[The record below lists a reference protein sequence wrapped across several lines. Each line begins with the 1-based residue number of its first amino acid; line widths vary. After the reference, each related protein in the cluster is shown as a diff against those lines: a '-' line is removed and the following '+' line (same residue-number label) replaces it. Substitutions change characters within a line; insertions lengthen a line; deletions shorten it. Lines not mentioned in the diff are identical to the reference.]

1 MDYVIFDLEW
11 NQCPYGKGKENPKLP
26 FEIIEIGAVKMD
38 GERNVLGTFHRI
50 VKPVVYQHLHHRT
63 REVVGLTEEDLQNGI
78 PFAQA
83 VQEFFAFSGGAC
95 MFGTW
100 GPGDLTELQRNMKF
114 YNLLSL
120 IRGPIHFYDV
130 QKLFAIQYE
139 TMKSRRA
146 LEYAADFLHL
156 PKDEH
161 FHQALSDAKYTA
173 DIFARIDMDVVLAYD
188 SIDVYQNPKKKKDEL
203 FLSYPDH
210 DQYVSREFTDR
221 DKIMRD
227 REVTSTKCPICH
239 LPAKRKIRWFM
250 NNSKAYESIS
260 LCQKHGYVKGK
271 IRIRHT
277 EEDRYY
283 VIKTLKN
290 VGNEKAEEI
299 REKRDFLRKKRQ
311 IKRKSEKQI

>member
-38 GERNVLGTFHRI
+38 GERNVVGTFHRI

-188 SIDVYQNPKKKKDEL
+188 SITY
-203 FLSYPDH
+203 
-210 DQYVSREFTDR
+210 
-221 DKIMRD
+221 
-227 REVTSTKCPICH
+227 
-239 LPAKRKIRWFM
+239 IRTR
-250 NNSKAYESIS
+250 N
-260 LCQKHGYVKGK
+260 
-271 IRIRHT
+271 
-277 EEDRYY
+277 
-283 VIKTLKN
+283 
-290 VGNEKAEEI
+290 
-299 REKRDFLRKKRQ
+299 RKKRRSTPSIMATRNSSPANSTQ
-311 IKRKSEKQI
+311 KKKPCTTARSAARTAASAGKRQENAYAGFRPAGKTTTA

>member
-38 GERNVLGTFHRI
+38 GERNVVGTFHRI

-156 PKDEH
+156 PRT
-161 FHQALSDAKYTA
+161 S
-173 DIFARIDMDVVLAYD
+173 IFIRRFRM
-188 SIDVYQNPKKKKDEL
+188 QNIRPT
-203 FLSYPDH
+203 FLRASMWMLCW
-210 DQYVSREFTDR
+210 RTTR
-221 DKIMRD
+221 
-227 REVTSTKCPICH
+227 STY
-239 LPAKRKIRWFM
+239 IRTR
-250 NNSKAYESIS
+250 N
-260 LCQKHGYVKGK
+260 
-271 IRIRHT
+271 
-277 EEDRYY
+277 
-283 VIKTLKN
+283 
-290 VGNEKAEEI
+290 
-299 REKRDFLRKKRQ
+299 RKKRRSTPSIMATRNSSPANSTQ
-311 IKRKSEKQI
+311 KKKPCTTARSAARTAASAGKRQENAYAGFRPAGKTTTA

>member
-1 MDYVIFDLEW
+1 M
-11 NQCPYGKGKENPKLP
+11 
-26 FEIIEIGAVKMD
+26 
-38 GERNVLGTFHRI
+38 
-50 VKPVVYQHLHHRT
+50 
-63 REVVGLTEEDLQNGI
+63 
-78 PFAQA
+78 
-83 VQEFFAFSGGAC
+83 
-95 MFGTW
+95 
-100 GPGDLTELQRNMKF
+100 ELQRNMK
-114 YNLLSL
+114 YYDLLFL
-120 IRGPIHFYDV
+120 LPGPVKYYDV
-130 QKLFAIQYE
+130 QKVFGMCCKEAGGRRSLEFAIDQLDLFTNYS
-139 TMKSRRA
+139 M
-146 LEYAADFLHL
+146 
-156 PKDEH
+156 
-161 FHQALSDAKYTA
+161 
-173 DIFARIDMDVVLAYD
+173 
-188 SIDVYQNPKKKKDEL
+188 DVYQNPKKKKDEL